1 MYRASL
7 APHLR
12 VARVS
17 TGSGDASPGRAS
29 SRRRSPKRGASLV
42 RAASS
47 SPSTAPRPA
56 SPEDWDALA
65 PVAFASPIAD
75 ALAADELLV
84 LGTKRALLSDAL
96 ARALGADDALRDA
109 IRSVARDAAP
119 GDAGSKRTVLLPA
132 AAEENTSAEDTSAED
147 PSSLA
152 FAFREVTVATLPSTS
167 RLSRHNCP
175 ANARAAFAQLQ
186 SVPHPKDGK
195 TLGVVTALE
204 DPAHAVPLAA
214 AVARAFP
221 TYTAKSAEGRD
232 TAEGRGRVARKGV
245 VACASVVVAEEAS
258 DNNSAVNASEANAS
272 SITSSSGPSSSNAV
286 IASLVGSGVRLAAR
300 IVDAP
305 PAEMDP
311 DALVAEALRVAAS
324 ARELN
329 GADVVADV
337 KRFAALEAEGF
348 GGICAVGRCAARD
361 GREPALVH
369 LKLAVPAAAGGE
381 KSARKKKV
389 AVVGKGI
396 TFDTGGLQIK
406 PRTGMP
412 GMKSDLGGAAAALA
426 AFGALCALP
435 ESAWSGS
442 TVSEVHLLL
451 CVAENAIGSGAF
463 RPDDVVTHRSGRTS
477 EINNTDAEGRLVL
490 ADGVAYASQPAR
502 LGGLACDDVI
512 DIATLTGAQMV
523 ATGRHFAG
531 VVSDSEA
538 MERACVD
545 AGRASGDLTH
555 ALPYAPE
562 FFAGE
567 FASKIADAKNSV
579 KDRSNAQAS
588 CAGQFIA
595 EHLWRGGRGAAK
607 GKKGNGGA
615 EPEGEEGDRRGER
628 RWLHV
633 DVAGP
638 SVAAGSGRGTG
649 FGVALLVE
657 LIAGRGLYRS

>member
-1 MYRASL
+1 
-7 APHLR
+7 
-12 VARVS
+12 
-17 TGSGDASPGRAS
+17 
-29 SRRRSPKRGASLV
+29 
-42 RAASS
+42 
-47 SPSTAPRPA
+47 
-56 SPEDWDALA
+56 
-65 PVAFASPIAD
+65 
-75 ALAADELLV
+75 
-84 LGTKRALLSDAL
+84 
-96 ARALGADDALRDA
+96 
-109 IRSVARDAAP
+109 
-119 GDAGSKRTVLLPA
+119 
-132 AAEENTSAEDTSAED
+132 
-147 PSSLA
+147 
-152 FAFREVTVATLPSTS
+152 
-167 RLSRHNCP
+167 
-175 ANARAAFAQLQ
+175 
-186 SVPHPKDGK
+186 
-195 TLGVVTALE
+195 VV
-204 DPAHAVPLAA
+204 
-214 AVARAFP
+214 
-221 TYTAKSAEGRD
+221 
-232 TAEGRGRVARKGV
+232 
-245 VACASVVVAEEAS
+245 
-258 DNNSAVNASEANAS
+258 
-272 SITSSSGPSSSNAV
+272 
-286 IASLVGSGVRLAAR
+286 ASLVGSGVRLAAR

-324 ARELN
+324 ARDKN

-369 LKLAVPAAAGGE
+369 LKLAVPVPPGGE
-381 KSARKKKV
+381 HRMKKKV
-389 AVVGKGI
+389 AVVGKGV

-435 ESAWSGS
+435 ESSWSGS

-595 EHLWRGGRGAAK
+595 EHLWRGGRGAK

-615 EPEGEEGDRRGER
+615 EPEDEEGDRRGER

-633 DVAGP
+633 DIAGP

-657 LIAGRGLYRS
+657 LIAGGGLYRS

>member
-1 MYRASL
+1 MQRVTRGDLSADEIPAGSTHLLAPLMTALRHSFPAAARDPAGCRPRRMVVLPSPDATPLPLASSRASSTPRAPPPPTPRAAMYRASL

-29 SRRRSPKRGASLV
+29 SRRRSPKRGAALV

-47 SPSTAPRPA
+47 SPSTAARPA

-109 IRSVARDAAP
+109 IRSVARDASP

-132 AAEENTSAEDTSAED
+132 AASEDTSAEDTTSAED
-147 PSSLA
+147 PSSPP
-152 FAFREVTVATLPSTS
+152 FREVTVATLPSTS

-175 ANARAAFAQLQ
+175 ANARAAFAQLR

-245 VACASVVVAEEAS
+245 VACTSVVVAEEAS
-258 DNNSAVNASEANAS
+258 ENNSADNASEANAS
-272 SITSSSGPSSSNAV
+272 SITSSSGPSSSCAV

-311 DALVAEALRVAAS
+311 NALVAEALRVAAS
-324 ARELN
+324 ARDKN
-329 GADVVADV
+329 SADVVADV

-348 GGICAVGRCAARD
+348 GGICAVGRAR
-361 GREPALVH
+361 
-369 LKLAVPAAAGGE
+369 
-381 KSARKKKV
+381 
-389 AVVGKGI
+389 
-396 TFDTGGLQIK
+396 
-406 PRTGMP
+406 
-412 GMKSDLGGAAAALA
+412 
-426 AFGALCALP
+426 
-435 ESAWSGS
+435 
-442 TVSEVHLLL
+442 
-451 CVAENAIGSGAF
+451 
-463 RPDDVVTHRSGRTS
+463 
-477 EINNTDAEGRLVL
+477 
-490 ADGVAYASQPAR
+490 
-502 LGGLACDDVI
+502 
-512 DIATLTGAQMV
+512 
-523 ATGRHFAG
+523 
-531 VVSDSEA
+531 
-538 MERACVD
+538 
-545 AGRASGDLTH
+545 
-555 ALPYAPE
+555 
-562 FFAGE
+562 
-567 FASKIADAKNSV
+567 
-579 KDRSNAQAS
+579 
-588 CAGQFIA
+588 
-595 EHLWRGGRGAAK
+595 
-607 GKKGNGGA
+607 
-615 EPEGEEGDRRGER
+615 
-628 RWLHV
+628 
-633 DVAGP
+633 
-638 SVAAGSGRGTG
+638 RGTG
-649 FGVALLVE
+649 ASPRSCTSNSRSRPRPGEIRIVLRRRWRSSAR
-657 LIAGRGLYRS
+657 ASRSTRGAYRSSPGRACPG